1 VAADS
6 IQIVEYEQQ
15 WPGMFAAEREFLLS
29 IVGKYVC
36 GTIEHVGSTAV
47 RGLSAKPI
55 VDIMLGVQSLAGSK
69 GAITLLVA
77 KGYCYYPYKVDVM
90 HWFCKP
96 TPEIRTHH
104 LHLVPFQS
112 DLWFERLAFR
122 DCLRKNVDLAT
133 EYASLKHKLARQF
146 KDERERY
153 TQGKGP
159 FIQDVLASLAGKT
172 LIP

>member
-1 VAADS
+1 
-6 IQIVEYEQQ
+6 
-15 WPGMFAAEREFLLS
+15 
-29 IVGKYVC
+29 
-36 GTIEHVGSTAV
+36 
-47 RGLSAKPI
+47 
-55 VDIMLGVQSLAGSK
+55 
-69 GAITLLVA
+69 
-77 KGYCYYPYKVDVM
+77 M